1 MAARAVDPGPNA
13 PHPAAHAPAPIRT
26 MAAARKK
33 SPNKQSD
40 APAVRPAKDEEEA
53 RKQARKSAS
62 KGGTKSAEAKQ
73 SAASGRDARPT
84 NPDAMEGDVIELI
97 TAVDEYKRKFQRPFP
112 SWSEIL
118 DIVKGL
124 GYAKSA

>member
-1 MAARAVDPGPNA
+1 MAAQRKKPSKKPAV
-13 PHPAAHAPAPIRT
+13 PAA
-26 MAAARKK
+26 
-33 SPNKQSD
+33 
-40 APAVRPAKDEEEA
+40 RPEKDVEEQ

-73 SAASGRDARPT
+73 SPAAVRGARPT
-84 NPDAMEGDVIELI
+84 NPDAMESDVIELI

-118 DIVKGL
+118 DIVKAL
-124 GYAKSA
+124 GYAKAG